1 MVYKLVIVRTAQK
14 QLLSLPREVQIE
26 IAQNI
31 DSLALI
37 PRPNGCK
44 KLHGVDLWRLK
55 LGRYRVVYQVNDRT
69 RLIIILKIALRK
81 EDTYRNL

>member
-31 DSLALI
+31 DNLALI
-37 PRPNGCK
+37 PRPTGCK
-44 KLHGVDLWRLK
+44 KLHGVDLWRLR
-55 LGRYRVVYQVNDRT
+55 LGRYRVVYQVNDET
-69 RLIIILKIALRK
+69 RLIIVLKIALRK
-81 EDTYRNL
+81 EDTYRGL